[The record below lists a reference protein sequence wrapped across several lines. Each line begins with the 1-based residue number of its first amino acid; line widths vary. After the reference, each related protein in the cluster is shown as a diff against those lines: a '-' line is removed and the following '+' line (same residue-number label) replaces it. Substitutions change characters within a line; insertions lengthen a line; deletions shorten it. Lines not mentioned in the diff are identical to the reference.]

1 MQQAFLEV
9 RVLPWRPRRRAISAD
24 SFREG
29 VAQVDPLAAADDIPG
44 LVLGLAAWLAVLI
57 LAPLVVLLLAVLLLP
72 FELVLVAALALLL
85 VLARLL
91 GVVPWTV
98 LLLDVVTGAEKRERY
113 RNGLRAR
120 RRILEVNAE
129 RRVPV
134 RWAWS

>member
-1 MQQAFLEV
+1 M
-9 RVLPWRPRRRAISAD
+9 SAD
-24 SFREG
+24 GFREG

-44 LVLGLAAWLAVLI
+44 LVLGLAAWLVVLI
-57 LAPLVVLLLAVLLLP
+57 LAPLVVLVLAVVLLP

-98 LLLDVVTGAEKRERY
+98 LLLDVVSGSEQRERY

-120 RRILEVNAE
+120 QRIREVNVDQ
-129 RRVPV
+129 RVPV
-134 RWAWS
+134 RWAWT